1 LVLGGEE
8 LLGRVEAMLGGKK
21 GGEEWRWTR
30 EQEQGAMRAKLMGL
44 LETEEDERVRIWGRI
59 RLGGERGVDV
69 GRELGYRNGSG
80 VGQVVKRLEQESGRD
95 KKLKA
100 KLERLRDET
109 SKLSR
114 VES

>member
-1 LVLGGEE
+1 
-8 LLGRVEAMLGGKK
+8 MLGGKK

-59 RLGGERGVDV
+59 RLGRERGVDV
-69 GRELGYRNGSG
+69 GREMGYRNGSG

-109 SKLSR
+109 SELSR
-114 VES
+114 VEC